1 MSRRLAYTLASLLAA
16 SAAFAQPAAAPAP
29 ATRPSTRPH
38 LATTRLVGA
47 ENPKRLLTI
56 YAIAMAAGDADR
68 VRDCYVADTAD
79 ERALVDAYA
88 HMASSVGALR
98 KAATDKYGPDGF
110 DNIGFGKM
118 FAAEIKRIESSRLF
132 VDGPKALAFTNN
144 DAKPDLNLVHLDTGW
159 KISATSFANPAR
171 HAARIEAQAA
181 AYDELAKEIA
191 AGKYRLATDAQ
202 VAGRNKVRDA
212 KQAVEEKLKAAPT
225 TQPTNP
231 QQQQTTTGTK

>member
-1 MSRRLAYTLASLLAA
+1 MFRRLAYSFATLLAA
-16 SAAFAQPAAAPAP
+16 SAAFAQPAAPP
-29 ATRPSTRPH
+29 ATRPSTHPH
-38 LATTRLVGA
+38 LATTRLAGA

-56 YAIAMAAGDADR
+56 YAIAMAAGDAEK
-68 VRDCYVADTAD
+68 VRDCYVADTPD
-79 ERALVDAYA
+79 QKALVGAYA

-118 FAAEIKRIESSRLF
+118 FAAEIKRIENSRLF
-132 VDGPKALAFTNN
+132 VDGPKALAFTDN
-144 DAKPDLNLVHLDTGW
+144 DNKPDLNLVRLDTGW

-191 AGKYRLATDAQ
+191 DGKYRLATDAQ

-212 KQAVEEKLKAAPT
+212 KQAVEEKLKAAAA
-225 TQPTNP
+225 TQPTD
-231 QQQQTTTGTK
+231 QQQKPSGTK